1 MAAIKS
7 GFSILSTL
15 LSNNT
20 NITLS
25 GFQQIR
31 NKYYGRWMI
40 RDVKR
45 RKLVEKHAEERL
57 RLVAMKRNDILPPEI
72 IEDAAKQIDE
82 KIPRQTA
89 LRQLTPRCILT
100 SRARGNL
107 ARWRVS
113 RFIFRHLADYNKL
126 AGMQRA
132 LW

>member
-7 GFSILSTL
+7 GFSILSNL

-20 NITLS
+20 NVTLS

-45 RKLVEKHAEERL
+45 RKLVKEHAEERL

-72 IEDAAKQIDE
+72 IEDVAKQIDE

-100 SRARGNL
+100 SRARGNIKK
-107 ARWRVS
+107 WRVS
-113 RFIFRHLADYNKL
+113 RFVFRHLADYNKL